1 MKMKKGDKAV
11 RIQEMNEKLASA
23 KGIYLADFTGLTVE
37 KASLL
42 RREMRKAGVH
52 VQVMK
57 NTLLNRAIAETGYA
71 DLLPSHLNGPTAILL
86 PTMEEIAPARILEA
100 FVKEHKL
107 PAVKLAVI
115 EGKLYGEED
124 VKQLAKLPPRDV
136 LLGML
141 LRALQGPLSQF
152 VSVLNA
158 PLREHGERPGS
169 GCERK
174 GGLKPRC
181 PFPTGDQ
188 CEGGVEKCP
197 RRSTRSRFWTGSGTQ
212 RWSRFQA
219 W

>member
-1 MKMKKGDKAV
+1 MKMKKSDKAV
-11 RIQEMNEKLASA
+11 RIQAMNEKLSQA

-37 KASLL
+37 KVSLL

-57 NTLLNRAIAETGYA
+57 NTLLKRAIAETSYA
-71 DLLPSHLNGPTAILL
+71 NLLTTHLHGPTAILL
-86 PTMEEIAPARILEA
+86 PTVEEIAPARILEA

-107 PAVKLAVI
+107 PAVKLALI
-115 EGKLYGEED
+115 EGKLYSEED

-158 PLREHGERPGS
+158 PLREMANVLDQVANK
-169 GCERK
+169 K
-174 GGLKPRC
+174 G
-181 PFPTGDQ
+181 
-188 CEGGVEKCP
+188 
-197 RRSTRSRFWTGSGTQ
+197 
-212 RWSRFQA
+212 A
-219 W
+219 

>member
-1 MKMKKGDKAV
+1 MKMKRSDKAL
-11 RIQEMNEKLASA
+11 RIQAMNERLGQA

-57 NTLLNRAIAETGYA
+57 NTLLRRAIAETSYK
-71 DLLPSHLNGPTAILL
+71 DLLAGHLQGPTAILL
-86 PTMEEIAPARILEA
+86 PTTEEIAPARILDA

-107 PAVKLAVI
+107 PTVKLACI
-115 EGKLYGEED
+115 QGKLYGEEE

-158 PLREHGERPGS
+158 PLREMANVLDQVANK
-169 GCERK
+169 K
-174 GGLKPRC
+174 G
-181 PFPTGDQ
+181 
-188 CEGGVEKCP
+188 
-197 RRSTRSRFWTGSGTQ
+197 
-212 RWSRFQA
+212 A
-219 W
+219 